1 VVCGIWASWGG
12 KRTDHLQSVRTMRIH
27 TMCKCTPGL
36 TAWRVIYRRA
46 ACQLRDQMSSPD
58 DYLSARSGPAFG
70 IATCGK
76 LRAKED
82 HVQCGVSGRVG
93 VRVIMWSMLVSVAMS
108 FMHTK

>member
-1 VVCGIWASWGG
+1 MKS
-12 KRTDHLQSVRTMRIH
+12 H

-46 ACQLRDQMSSPD
+46 ACQLRDQMCSPD
-58 DYLSARSGPAFG
+58 DDLSARSGPAFE

-82 HVQCGVSGRVG
+82 HALRRWNSPEKCH
-93 VRVIMWSMLVSVAMS
+93 IVAS
-108 FMHTK
+108 YAPERA